1 MRNIYFWQITFSLY
15 RLSVLAL
22 PRATE
27 SHRRKGKNGRE
38 GPAVACFRYCT
49 LPPEREPSLSAHP
62 SPPCCKSPS
71 PSGTWRKEWPS
82 PPLFR
87 LEPPPEPPPWICTPW
102 QPPCAP
108 GWAFRHDH
116 CYKWR
121 DTCNAPGRAFG
132 SGSRQRVRRTRDYT
146 NCLLHPSDGV
156 VACRAI
162 GAVSRRRGDVPL

>member
-1 MRNIYFWQITFSLY
+1 MRINYFWQITFSLY

-71 PSGTWRKEWPS
+71 PAGTWCKEARQRAPEVDPARS
-82 PPLFR
+82 DRGGAPASRCGDDGKIR
-87 LEPPPEPPPWICTPW
+87 LGCGLDE
-102 QPPCAP
+102 A
-108 GWAFRHDH
+108 AA
-116 CYKWR
+116 
-121 DTCNAPGRAFG
+121 N
-132 SGSRQRVRRTRDYT
+132 SGSSSLTEKGNGT
-146 NCLLHPSDGV
+146 EM
-156 VACRAI
+156 
-162 GAVSRRRGDVPL
+162 